1 MGGLCLSSGTNK
13 KEIESDEKVSLIF
26 ADIIF
31 RVNPKATTGKSDES
45 PLNAALKS
53 LGPFGDFDTEIF
65 DILLK
70 ATEEELSDVMKLQVL
85 LSAMYQDEEYGD
97 KDKAMA
103 RFCDVLS
110 TLSPELVSS

>member
-1 MGGLCLSSGTNK
+1 MGELCLPSGTDK
-13 KEIESDEKVSLIF
+13 KGVQSDAHAILIF
-26 ADIIF
+26 ADLNF

-70 ATEEELSDVMKLQVL
+70 QLKKNSLM
-85 LSAMYQDEEYGD
+85 
-97 KDKAMA
+97 
-103 RFCDVLS
+103 R
-110 TLSPELVSS
+110 

>member
-1 MGGLCLSSGTNK
+1 MGELCLLSGSDK
-13 KEIESDEKVSLIF
+13 KEIQYNEDVSLIF
-26 ADIIF
+26 ADLIF
-31 RVNPKATTGKSDES
+31 RVNPKATTGKNDES
-45 PLNAALKS
+45 PLNAALES

-65 DILLK
+65 DMLLK
-70 ATEEELSDVMKLQVL
+70 ATEEELSDEMKLQVL

-103 RFCDVLS
+103 RFCEVLS

>member
-1 MGGLCLSSGTNK
+1 MGELCLPSGTDK
-13 KEIESDEKVSLIF
+13 KGIQSNADVSLTF
-26 ADIIF
+26 ADLKF
-31 RVNPKATTGKSDES
+31 RVNPKATTGKNDES

-70 ATEEELSDVMKLQVL
+70 ATEEELSDEMKLQVL

-97 KDKAMA
+97 KDKAVA
-103 RFCDVLS
+103 RFCEVLS
-110 TLSPELVSS
+110 TLSPELVST

>member
-1 MGGLCLSSGTNK
+1 MGELCLLSGSDK
-13 KEIESDEKVSLIF
+13 KEIQYNEDVSLIF
-26 ADIIF
+26 ADLIF
-31 RVNPKATTGKSDES
+31 RVIPKATTGKNDES

-70 ATEEELSDVMKLQVL
+70 ATEEELSDEMKLQVL

-97 KDKAMA
+97 KDKAVA
-103 RFCDVLS
+103 RFCEVLS

>member
-1 MGGLCLSSGTNK
+1 MGGLCLPSGTDRNGIQSN
-13 KEIESDEKVSLIF
+13 ENASLIF
-26 ADIIF
+26 TDLIF
-31 RVNPKATTGKSDES
+31 RVNPKATTDKNDES

-70 ATEEELSDVMKLQVL
+70 ATEEELSDEMKLQVL

-97 KDKAMA
+97 KNKAMA
-103 RFCDVLS
+103 RFCEVLS
-110 TLSPELVSS
+110 TLSPELVST

>member
-1 MGGLCLSSGTNK
+1 MGELCLPSGTDK
-13 KEIESDEKVSLIF
+13 KGVQSDAHTILIF
-26 ADIIF
+26 ADRNF
-31 RVNPKATTGKSDES
+31 RVNPKATTSKNEES

-70 ATEEELSDVMKLQVL
+70 ATEEELSDEMKLQVL

-103 RFCDVLS
+103 RFCEVLS

>member
-1 MGGLCLSSGTNK
+1 MGELCLPFGTDK
-13 KEIESDEKVSLIF
+13 KGVHSDAHALLIF
-26 ADIIF
+26 ADLIF
-31 RVNPKATTGKSDES
+31 RVNPKATTGKNDES

-70 ATEEELSDVMKLQVL
+70 ATEDELSDEMKLQVL

-103 RFCDVLS
+103 RFCEVLS

>member
-1 MGGLCLSSGTNK
+1 MGELCFPSGTDK
-13 KEIESDEKVSLIF
+13 KGVRSDAHALLIF
-26 ADIIF
+26 ADLIF
-31 RVNPKATTGKSDES
+31 RGNPKAATGKSDES

-70 ATEEELSDVMKLQVL
+70 ATEEELSDEMKLQVL

-103 RFCDVLS
+103 RFCEVLS